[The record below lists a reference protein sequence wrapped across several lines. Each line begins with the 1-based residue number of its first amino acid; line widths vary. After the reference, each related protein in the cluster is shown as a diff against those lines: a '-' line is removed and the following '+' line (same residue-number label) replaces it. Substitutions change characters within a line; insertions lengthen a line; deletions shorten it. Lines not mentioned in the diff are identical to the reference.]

1 MQLIGPAEVTDVQSQ
16 MYDVLIVGSGAGG
29 ATVARELAKRGKKTA
44 VIEKGT
50 YAKKL
55 GSFRHT
61 LPYFDVNTITK
72 TPKKSKEGVIL
83 WRTLMAGGST
93 IVSCGNGTRCLEE
106 ELADLGV
113 SLDSE
118 YSEAEK
124 EMHVAPID
132 EGLLSEGSR
141 RIREASQALGYR
153 MEPMP
158 KFIDAARCKKC
169 GQCVFGCPNDAKWT
183 ATRYLDEAVAA
194 GADVLYGTTIERV
207 LIENGRAQGV
217 QGTGPKGVSV
227 ELRGDVV
234 VLAAGGLA
242 SPVILQQSG
251 IEDAG
256 RDLFMD
262 LLVNTY
268 GVAEG
273 VNMLGE
279 PPMALVD
286 HEFYEDKGFILSPYV
301 NHHRLVRFMELGA
314 KGLTMPAN
322 ALLGIMTKSKD
333 DSAGRVLPDG
343 SVSKPVTDADWAR
356 LREGSSISTEILVK
370 AGARRDSIAV
380 SGPQG
385 AHPGGT
391 AAIGKIVDENLQT
404 RVANLFVC
412 DGSVLPVAP
421 GMPPILTIAALGK
434 RLAKHL
440 AA

>member
-1 MQLIGPAEVTDVQSQ
+1 MTDVQSQ
-16 MYDVLIVGSGAGG
+16 MYDAVIVGSGAGG
-29 ATVARELAKRGKKTA
+29 ATVARELARRGKKTA
-44 VIEKGT
+44 VIERGT

-61 LPYFDVNTITK
+61 LPYYDVNTISK

-93 IVSCGNGTRCLEE
+93 IVSCGNATRCLGQ
-106 ELADLGV
+106 ELADHGV

-118 YSEAEK
+118 YREAEQ
-124 EMHVAPID
+124 EMNVGLID

-153 MEPMP
+153 MERMP
-158 KFIDAARCKKC
+158 KFIAPASCKKC

-183 ATRYLDEAVAA
+183 AARYLDEAVAA
-194 GADVLYGTTIERV
+194 GADVLYGTTVEKV
-207 LIENGRAQGV
+207 LIENGKARGV
-217 QGTGPKGVSV
+217 QGSGPKGTAV
-227 ELRGDVV
+227 EFRADVV
-234 VLAAGGLA
+234 ILAAGGLA

-256 RDLFMD
+256 GELFMD

-268 GVAEG
+268 GVADG
-273 VNMLGE
+273 VNMIGE

-314 KGLTMPAN
+314 KGLTLRAN
-322 ALLGIMTKSKD
+322 ALLGIMTKSRD
-333 DSAGRVLPDG
+333 DSSGRVFPDG

-356 LREGSSISTEILVK
+356 LREGASISTEILAK
-370 AGARRDSIAV
+370 AGVKRDSIAV
-380 SGPQG
+380 SAPQG

-391 AAIGKIVDENLQT
+391 AAIGKIVGENLET

-440 AA
+440 TA

>member
-1 MQLIGPAEVTDVQSQ
+1 MQSQ
-16 MYDVLIVGSGAGG
+16 MYDALIVGSGAGG
-29 ATVARELAKRGKKTA
+29 ATVARELSRRGKKTV

-50 YAKKL
+50 YARKL
-55 GSFRHT
+55 GSFRRT
-61 LPYFDVNTITK
+61 LPYFDVNTITR
-72 TPKKSKEGVIL
+72 TPRKSKEGVIL

-93 IVSCGNGTRCLEE
+93 IVSCGNATRCLEP

-113 SLDSE
+113 RLDSE
-118 YSEAEK
+118 YREAEQ

-132 EGLLSEGSR
+132 EGLLSGGSQ

-153 MEPMP
+153 MERMP
-158 KFIDAARCKKC
+158 KFIDPARCKKC

-183 ATRYLDEAVAA
+183 AARYLDEAVAA
-194 GADVLYGTTIERV
+194 GGEVHFGTTVEKV
-207 LIENGRAQGV
+207 LIEDGKARGV
-217 QGTGPKGVSV
+217 QGSGPKGAAV
-227 ELRGDVV
+227 ELRADVV
-234 VLAAGGLA
+234 ILAAGGLA

-256 RDLFMD
+256 RELFMD

-273 VNMLGE
+273 VNMIGE
-279 PPMALVD
+279 PSMALVD

-301 NHHRLVRFMELGA
+301 NQPRLVRFMELGP
-314 KGLTMPAN
+314 KGLTLRAN
-322 ALLGIMTKSKD
+322 ALLGVMTKSRD
-333 DSAGRVLPDG
+333 DSSGRVFPDG
-343 SVSKPVTDADWAR
+343 AVSKPVTDADWRR
-356 LREGSSISTEILVK
+356 LREGASISTEILVK

-380 SGPQG
+380 SAPQG

-391 AAIGKIVDENLQT
+391 AAIGKIVDENLET

-412 DGSVLPVAP
+412 DGSVLPVSP